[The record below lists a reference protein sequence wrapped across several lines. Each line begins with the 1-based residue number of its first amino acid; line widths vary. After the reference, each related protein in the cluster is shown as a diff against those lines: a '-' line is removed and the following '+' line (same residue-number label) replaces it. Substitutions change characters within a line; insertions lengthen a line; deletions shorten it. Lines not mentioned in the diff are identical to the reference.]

1 MKESLIDTEEL
12 LALKNKAKALE
23 GVAYI
28 LDKIKSKSLE
38 LGYEGIVSDSIFGLV
53 LIDHLTRSQDVP
65 ETGGKEVGWDLYKFV
80 DPDLNSVE
88 YLPTGEVFCI
98 GDKVKKPDGKVFK
111 ITDFYWDCS
120 REHMLC
126 GPEHIGVRKV
136 KLAKVI
142 GTTEDGVP
150 LYGGEVLHEVHLLD
164 YKFRSVK
171 IGDTFSKS
179 KHNKYFFDKEKAKIY
194 VLNNKPTF
202 SLQEVLSS
210 TWANICIGKD
220 MEQIEEDFTN
230 EAKTKI

>member
-1 MKESLIDTEEL
+1 MKKSLIDTEEL
-12 LALKNKAKALE
+12 LTLRNKAKALD

-38 LGYEGIVSDSIFGLV
+38 LGYEDIVNDSAFGLV
-53 LIDHLTRSQDVP
+53 LIERLTGPQDVP
-65 ETGGKEVGWDLYKFV
+65 EQEEKRAGWDLYKTT
-80 DPDLNSVE
+80 DLNSIE

-98 GDKVKKPDGKVFK
+98 GDRVKKPDGKVFE
-111 ITDFYWDCS
+111 ITDFYWDCNK
-120 REHMLC
+120 EHILC

-142 GTTEDGVP
+142 GTTEDGVS
-150 LYGGEVLHEVHLLD
+150 LYGGETLYEVHLLD
-164 YKFRSVK
+164 YKIRSLK

-179 KHNKYFFDKEKAKIY
+179 KHNKYFFDNEKAKTH
-194 VLNNKPTF
+194 VLNNKPVF
-202 SLQEVLSS
+202 SLQEILSS
-210 TWANICIGKD
+210 TWANICIDKG

>member
-12 LALKNKAKALE
+12 LALKNKAKALD

-38 LGYEGIVSDSIFGLV
+38 LGYEDIVSDSIFGLV
-53 LIDHLTRSQDVP
+53 LIDRLTSQDVP
-65 ETGGKEVGWDLYKFV
+65 ETEGKKVGWDLYKTT
-80 DPDLNSVE
+80 DLNSIE

-111 ITDFYWDCS
+111 ITDFYWDS
-120 REHMLC
+120 NREHMLC
-126 GPEHIGVRKV
+126 GPEHIGIRKV
-136 KLAKVI
+136 KLAEVI
-142 GTTEDGVP
+142 GTTEDGVS
-150 LYGGEVLHEVHLLD
+150 LYGGEVLHEVHSLD
-164 YKFRSVK
+164 YKIRSVK
-171 IGDTFSKS
+171 VGDTFNKS
-179 KHNKYFFDKEKAKIY
+179 KHNKYFFDKEEAKTY
-194 VLNNKPTF
+194 VLNNKPVF
-202 SLQEVLSS
+202 SLQEVLST